1 MRSSSVLRHVEPHPP
16 VFEGQKTALPPSP
29 FLAAR
34 RCTRV
39 PPLSLT
45 PRHVGGAVQ
54 VLLKSS
60 MSALQVQA
68 QGGLGRVGETAAVR
82 LSLDL

>member
-1 MRSSSVLRHVEPHPP
+1 M
-16 VFEGQKTALPPSP
+16 
-29 FLAAR
+29 
-34 RCTRV
+34 
-39 PPLSLT
+39 
-45 PRHVGGAVQ
+45 Q

-68 QGGLGRVGETAAVR
+68 HGGLGRVGETAAVR